1 MDTIFLKELEAKT
14 VIGAF
19 EWERR
24 IEQTVLIDIEMST
37 DISAV
42 AASDNLEEVLDYKKV
57 AKRVKDFA
65 ETNAF
70 NLIETLAQKIAEV
83 LIDEFD
89 IQQTTVTVSKPRAI
103 RGSKNRWR
111 ACPQKQ
117 ITAGGDGKGG
127 FKQGVR
133 QYRQ

>member
-103 RGSKNRWR
+103 RGSK
-111 ACPQKQ
+111 
-117 ITAGGDGKGG
+117 TV
-127 FKQGVR
+127 GVR
-133 QYRQ
+133 VHRSR